1 MYVCGIIL
9 VKFLRLFS
17 NKIFII
23 LVYYDMIE
31 YTPSI
36 WQMFLSWTLVQTLYS
51 SKLWK
56 YTVKSIVNFYFNNFD
71 ISTIFF

>member
-23 LVYYDMIE
+23 LVYYDMLIE

-56 YTVKSIVNFYFNNFD
+56 QNIQ
-71 ISTIFF
+71 

>member
-23 LVYYDMIE
+23 LVYYDMSIE

-36 WQMFLSWTLVQTLYS
+36 WQMFLSWTLVQILYS

-56 YTVKSIVNFYFNNFD
+56 QYIQ
-71 ISTIFF
+71 

>member
-23 LVYYDMIE
+23 LVYYDMSIE

-36 WQMFLSWTLVQTLYS
+36 
-51 SKLWK
+51 
-56 YTVKSIVNFYFNNFD
+56 
-71 ISTIFF
+71 

>member
-23 LVYYDMIE
+23 LVYYDMSIE

-56 YTVKSIVNFYFNNFD
+56 QYIQ
-71 ISTIFF
+71 

>member
-23 LVYYDMIE
+23 LIYYDMSIE

-56 YTVKSIVNFYFNNFD
+56 QYIQ
-71 ISTIFF
+71 